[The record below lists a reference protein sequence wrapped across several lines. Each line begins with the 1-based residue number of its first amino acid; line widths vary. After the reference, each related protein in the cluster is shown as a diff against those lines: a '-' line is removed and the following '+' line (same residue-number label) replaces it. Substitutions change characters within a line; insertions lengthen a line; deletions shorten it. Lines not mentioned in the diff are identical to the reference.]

1 MGHKV
6 KVACVDLGGS
16 TIPIDEMYVWV
27 REIPKREEEKF
38 HVWAYE
44 HSCLMGEGRTLK
56 NGPRWKRQQPLA

>member
-27 REIPKREEEKF
+27 REIPKRERRKSF
-38 HVWAYE
+38 RFGHMSTA
-44 HSCLMGEGRTLK
+44 
-56 NGPRWKRQQPLA
+56 A